1 MTSRVKRITKFNRC
15 IQFVISGHPTVA
27 TRINKHFVS
36 AGTQSDTLVE
46 MEGHNTV
53 PKFDPFGDPSTL
65 GPRWTRWLSG
75 FELFADGKGLIIEH
89 LLDTATVEAVQ
100 RQHTVRQRRRALLLH
115 SAGADVQ
122 DIFLTLTE
130 TGDRR
135 EYDVAVTALNN
146 YFVPKVNNA
155 LARQV
160 FHGINPTAGET
171 IQQFATRLKKAALDC
186 AYGAETDNNIR
197 DAILWKCPSTYIKR
211 RLLEEGDE
219 LTLVRTLTL
228 AAQCEKIET
237 EISSM
242 QGSSTSQFRE
252 SSISEK
258 VNHLKWENGKK
269 WKSSVEDGRKHQK
282 TAKNVPRRENTGE
295 GNKGACYRCGA
306 KDHYSRDPQCPAMG
320 RECSKCHKKDHFAK
334 VCKTKRVNCVDLGD
348 LDLGHQD
355 GASGRS
361 SDRHAHEYAFRIGVN
376 TVNTDDLL
384 EVEMGGVKLHVLA
397 DSGAYSNLIDER
409 TWEQLKAKHI
419 KCTSNAAPQNKQIYA
434 YASDKPL
441 EIKGTFECEVR
452 AGKGREKAEFVVVR
466 GRGVP
471 LLGKQTA
478 TKLGMIKVGID
489 VGAVTSHAEQFRHE
503 FPEVFTGL
511 GKTKDTQITSHID
524 PSVTPVAQPLRR
536 TPVQLRERV
545 EENLKQ
551 LVELDII
558 EPVAGPTPWVDPT
571 VIARKRDGYIMP
583 CTNTHSANEAIIRE
597 HHPIPTVD
605 EADPLSRLLK
615 VDMAQQSE
623 FSKMAEEHVRFVAIN
638 STPKAMTTHDVERAS
653 SDDAELQQLRECID
667 TGRWTDCP
675 DKLYAAISGELCVI
689 GQLVLRGSRIVM
701 PRKLRPQALALAHE
715 GHLGIVGTKQAL
727 RSKVWWPGIDR
738 AVETYCR
745 SCHGCQLVAR
755 PDAPEP
761 IRSTTLP
768 VGPWI
773 DVGVDLLGPLPSGHS
788 ILVVVDYY
796 SRYYEY
802 SVLQSTTTE
811 KVLDSLDDIFSRQ
824 GWPMTIKSD
833 NGPQF
838 RSDEFGEYCTH
849 YAIQHL
855 RVTAKWAQANGEV
868 ERQNASIMKRVRIA
882 QAAGLNWKKELRTYV
897 AKYRGLP
904 HTTTGKSPAELNY
917 NRKFRGK
924 LPDFTLEYRDDL
936 DVRDKDAELKG
947 LSKMHA
953 DERRGA
959 RYTNVDV
966 GDEVLVRQD
975 KVNKFST
982 TFNPTPCVVVR
993 KSGNSLIVESPDGV
1007 QYSRNSSHVRKYV
1020 AASNDGDV
1028 GTAAGT
1034 NNETPTTRPESPDG
1048 SASRSADTQPIVTEG
1063 PTPHRVTTPP
1073 VAASPAGRPQ
1083 RARKMPIKLAD
1094 YVT

>member
-1 MTSRVKRITKFNRC
+1 M
-15 IQFVISGHPTVA
+15 
-27 TRINKHFVS
+27 
-36 AGTQSDTLVE
+36 
-46 MEGHNTV
+46 
-53 PKFDPFGDPSTL
+53 
-65 GPRWTRWLSG
+65 
-75 FELFADGKGLIIEH
+75 
-89 LLDTATVEAVQ
+89 Q
-100 RQHTVRQRRRALLLH
+100 RQHVVRQRRRALLLH
-115 SAGADVQ
+115 SAGPDVQ
-122 DIFLTLTE
+122 DIFLTLTD
-130 TGDRR
+130 TGERR

-146 YFVPKVNNA
+146 YFVPKANAA

-160 FHGINPTAGET
+160 FHGINPAAGET

-186 AYGAETDNNIR
+186 AYGDETDNNIR
-197 DAILWKCPSTYIKR
+197 DAILWKCPSSYIKR

-219 LTLVRTLTL
+219 LTLIRTLTL
-228 AAQCEKIET
+228 ATQCENIET
-237 EISSM
+237 QISSR
-242 QGSSTSQFRE
+242 QDSLTSAFRE

-258 VNHLKWENGKK
+258 VNHLKWKN
-269 WKSSVEDGRKHQK
+269 SVGDGRKHQK
-282 TAKNVPRRENTGE
+282 TGKNVSRKETRGE
-295 GNKGACYRCGA
+295 GNRGACYRCGA
-306 KDHYSRDPQCPAMG
+306 KDHYSRDPHCPAIG
-320 RECSKCHKKDHFAK
+320 KECSKCHKRDHFAK

-361 SDRHAHEYAFRIGVN
+361 SDRHDHEYAFRIGVN

-397 DSGAYSNLIDER
+397 DSGAYSNVIDER

-452 AGKGREKAEFVVVR
+452 AGKGREKAEFVVVK

-511 GKTKDTQITSHID
+511 GKMKDTHITLHVD
-524 PSVTPVAQPLRR
+524 PSVTPVAQPLHG
-536 TPVQLRERV
+536 TPFLLREKL
-545 EENLKQ
+545 EG
-551 LVELDII
+551 
-558 EPVAGPTPWVDPT
+558 EP
-571 VIARKRDGYIMP
+571 KKN
-583 CTNTHSANEAIIRE
+583 NT
-597 HHPIPTVD
+597 
-605 EADPLSRLLK
+605 ADPLSRLLK

-701 PRKLRPQALALAHE
+701 PRKLRPQALALAQE
-715 GHLGIVGTKQAL
+715 GHLGIVGTKQSL
-727 RSKVWWPGIDR
+727 RSKVWWPGIDK

-802 SVLQSTTTE
+802 SILQSTTTE
-811 KVLDSLDDIFSRQ
+811 KVLDSLDDMFSRQ

-838 RSDEFGEYCTH
+838 RSDEFGDYCTH

-904 HTTTGKSPAELNY
+904 HSTTGKSPAELNY

-982 TFNPTPCVVVR
+982 TFNPNPCLVVR

-1020 AASNDGDV
+1020 TASSDGDAD
-1028 GTAAGT
+1028 TAAGT
-1034 NNETPTTRPESPDG
+1034 NDDTPTTRPESPHE

-1063 PTPHRVTTPP
+1063 PTPNRVTTPP

-1083 RARKMPIKLAD
+1083 RARKIPIKLAD

>member
-1 MTSRVKRITKFNRC
+1 M
-15 IQFVISGHPTVA
+15 
-27 TRINKHFVS
+27 
-36 AGTQSDTLVE
+36 
-46 MEGHNTV
+46 
-53 PKFDPFGDPSTL
+53 
-65 GPRWTRWLSG
+65 
-75 FELFADGKGLIIEH
+75 
-89 LLDTATVEAVQ
+89 
-100 RQHTVRQRRRALLLH
+100 
-115 SAGADVQ
+115 
-122 DIFLTLTE
+122 
-130 TGDRR
+130 
-135 EYDVAVTALNN
+135 
-146 YFVPKVNNA
+146 
-155 LARQV
+155 
-160 FHGINPTAGET
+160 
-171 IQQFATRLKKAALDC
+171 RL
-186 AYGAETDNNIR
+186 ETDNNIR
-197 DAILWKCPSTYIKR
+197 DAILWKCPSSYIKR

-219 LTLVRTLTL
+219 FTLIRTLTL
-228 AAQCEKIET
+228 AAQCENIET
-237 EISSM
+237 QISSR
-242 QGSSTSQFRE
+242 QDSLTSTFRE

-258 VNHLKWENGKK
+258 LNHLKWKN
-269 WKSSVEDGRKHQK
+269 SVDDGRKHQK
-282 TAKNVPRRENTGE
+282 MGKNVSRKETRGE
-295 GNKGACYRCGA
+295 GNRGACYRCGA
-306 KDHYSRDPQCPAMG
+306 KDHYSRDPHCPAIG
-320 RECSKCHKKDHFAK
+320 KECSKCHKRDHFAK

-361 SDRHAHEYAFRIGVN
+361 SDRHDHEYAFRIGVN

-397 DSGAYSNLIDER
+397 DSGAYSNVIDEQ

-452 AGKGREKAEFVVVR
+452 AGKGREKAEFVVVK

-478 TKLGMIKVGID
+478 TKLGMMKVGID
-489 VGAVTSHAEQFRHE
+489 VGAVTSHAEHM
-503 FPEVFTGL
+503 T
-511 GKTKDTQITSHID
+511 H
-524 PSVTPVAQPLRR
+524 TPFL
-536 TPVQLRERV
+536 LRE
-545 EENLKQ
+545 Q
-551 LVELDII
+551 I
-558 EPVAGPTPWVDPT
+558 EGEPKKNN
-571 VIARKRDGYIMP
+571 I
-583 CTNTHSANEAIIRE
+583 
-597 HHPIPTVD
+597 
-605 EADPLSRLLK
+605 ADPLSRLLK

-689 GQLVLRGSRIVM
+689 GQLVLRRSRIVM

-715 GHLGIVGTKQAL
+715 GHLGIVGTKQSL
-727 RSKVWWPGIDR
+727 RSKVWWPGIDK

-802 SVLQSTTTE
+802 SILQSTTTE
-811 KVLDSLDDIFSRQ
+811 KVLDSLDDMFSRQ

-838 RSDEFGEYCTH
+838 RSDEFGDYCTH

-904 HTTTGKSPAELNY
+904 HSTTGKSPAELNY

-924 LPDFTLEYRDDL
+924 LPDFTLDYRDDL

-982 TFNPTPCVVVR
+982 TFNPNPCLVVR

-1020 AASNDGDV
+1020 TASSDGDAD
-1028 GTAAGT
+1028 TAAGT
-1034 NNETPTTRPESPDG
+1034 NDDTPTTRPESPHE

-1063 PTPHRVTTPP
+1063 PTPNRVTTPP

-1083 RARKMPIKLAD
+1083 RARKIPIKLAD

>member
-1 MTSRVKRITKFNRC
+1 MQVHN
-15 IQFVISGHPTVA
+15 Q
-27 TRINKHFVS
+27 
-36 AGTQSDTLVE
+36 TLNLAE
-46 MEGHNTV
+46 MEGHNNV

-160 FHGINPTAGET
+160 FHGINPAAGET

-282 TAKNVPRRENTGE
+282 TAKNIPRREKTGE

-306 KDHYSRDPQCPAMG
+306 KDHYSRDPQCPAKG

-434 YASDKPL
+434 YATDKPL

-675 DKLYAAISGELCVI
+675 DKLYAAIGGELCVI

-882 QAAGLNWKKELRTYV
+882 QAAGLNWKKELRTY
-897 AKYRGLP
+897 
-904 HTTTGKSPAELNY
+904 E
-917 NRKFRGK
+917 
-924 LPDFTLEYRDDL
+924 
-936 DVRDKDAELKG
+936 
-947 LSKMHA
+947 
-953 DERRGA
+953 
-959 RYTNVDV
+959 
-966 GDEVLVRQD
+966 
-975 KVNKFST
+975 
-982 TFNPTPCVVVR
+982 PC
-993 KSGNSLIVESPDGV
+993 
-1007 QYSRNSSHVRKYV
+1007 
-1020 AASNDGDV
+1020 
-1028 GTAAGT
+1028 
-1034 NNETPTTRPESPDG
+1034 
-1048 SASRSADTQPIVTEG
+1048 
-1063 PTPHRVTTPP
+1063 
-1073 VAASPAGRPQ
+1073 
-1083 RARKMPIKLAD
+1083 
-1094 YVT
+1094 